1 MRNLICWCPQT
12 HQPIDLQLFADYATL
27 ARIWSSSVR
36 FHCPHCGADHET
48 KVGAACL
55 QTTLALSTARKR
67 LCVNYRRLPGCQY
80 AGLPNAGP
88 LGYQTIILHPCGGP
102 AEPVG
107 PVGPVGTCRALYGGV
122 DRRDKFGLWRPYRIP
137 SPASPYSL
145 AAMKLTTFDSDCI
158 CLTILPTSSF
168 GSLVSER
175 RMR

>member
-1 MRNLICWCPQT
+1 MRLINGRAAQRMSGDAIVSGLLEQSP
-12 HQPIDLQLFADYATL
+12 HH
-27 ARIWSSSVR
+27 AR
-36 FHCPHCGADHET
+36 
-48 KVGAACL
+48 L
-55 QTTLALSTARKR
+55 KR
-67 LCVNYRRLPGCQY
+67 LCVNYHRLPGCQY